1 MVTPDVFLPGGD
13 RISLQNNVFQ
23 VVDDLEGS
31 EALFTNVDQDL
42 RVSSAALAAY
52 EPFYVVEL

>member
-1 MVTPDVFLPGGD
+1 VITPNVLFPGGD

-31 EALFTNVDQDL
+31 EALFTNVDQGF

-52 EPFYVVEL
+52 ESFYVVEL

>member
-1 MVTPDVFLPGGD
+1 VITPDVLLPSGD

-31 EALFTNVDQDL
+31 EALLTNMDQSF